1 MEFKYIGNPHVVDNR
16 GELMMFGIRFPLNV
30 PIKVEH
36 EWIAKKL
43 MGNDH
48 FAICGPDGETHVQVK
63 APKLILPEAMTAN
76 IGTSTAGAEGA
87 LKAAKRS
94 KRA

>member
-16 GELMMFGIRFPLNV
+16 GELTMFGIRFPLNV
-30 PIKVEH
+30 PVKVEH

-63 APKLILPEAMTAN
+63 APKLILPESMTVSA
-76 IGTSTAGAEGA
+76 SAGVDGA
-87 LKAAKRS
+87 VKAAKRS
-94 KRA
+94 RKA